1 MVEIIFREIAMDTEG
16 NIYQGERTMR
26 IDGLEKGMKEK
37 RGEKSFIYTEKKK
50 KEKYDEWQVGKITF
64 DSNYN
69 VWYVYGDNR
78 WTFPPLLYIFST
90 FTFKVLPVKRNLHKK
105 EIVSPVLKGALCYFT
120 LYAVLFYSFQNLHS
134 PTLFSPRL
142 WTININVNA
151 ARWKWILSF
160 VDRVSLVPLF

>member
-37 RGEKSFIYTEKKK
+37 RGEKSFIYTKKK
-50 KEKYDEWQVGKITF
+50 KKKNTMNGKLEKLLSIRIITF
-64 DSNYN
+64 GTFMVITD
-69 VWYVYGDNR
+69 GP
-78 WTFPPLLYIFST
+78 FPPLLYIFST

-120 LYAVLFYSFQNLHS
+120 LYAALFYSFQNLHS

>member
-37 RGEKSFIYTEKKK
+37 RGEKSFIYTKKKKEEK

-78 WTFPPLLYIFST
+78 WTLPSPPLYFFNLYI
-90 FTFKVLPVKRNLHKK
+90 
-105 EIVSPVLKGALCYFT
+105 
-120 LYAVLFYSFQNLHS
+120 
-134 PTLFSPRL
+134 
-142 WTININVNA
+142 
-151 ARWKWILSF
+151 
-160 VDRVSLVPLF
+160 